1 MRCAT
6 QRSWEY
12 GPAGALVAAAVFALT
27 VAVTLG
33 GCIGGGS
40 VASPQGRSCTR
51 SDCESGVTYTT
62 SLQLGGVDPAALEI
76 TVCRNTVCATTAL
89 LQRDAAL
96 WQAILIGPLSGRIE
110 LTGAADPRQ
119 LRITLTGTAA
129 ALSDGDVYVVRVG
142 VPGQAPL
149 VDVTRP
155 VSYELVRPDGGDC
168 DAGCAQA
175 SLS

>member
-12 GPAGALVAAAVFALT
+12 GPAGALVAAVVASVT
-27 VAVTLG
+27 VALG

-62 SLQLGGVDPAALEI
+62 GLSLGGIDPAALEI
-76 TVCRNTVCATTAL
+76 TVCRNTVCATTSL
-89 LQRDAAL
+89 VQRDAAL
-96 WQAILIGPLSGRIE
+96 WQATLIGPLGGRIE
-110 LTGAADPRQ
+110 LAGAADPRQ
-119 LRITLTGTAA
+119 LRITLTGTAS
-129 ALSDGDVYVVRVG
+129 ALSDGDVYVVRVR

-149 VDVTRP
+149 VDTTRP
-155 VSYELVRPDGGDC
+155 VTYELVRPDGGDC